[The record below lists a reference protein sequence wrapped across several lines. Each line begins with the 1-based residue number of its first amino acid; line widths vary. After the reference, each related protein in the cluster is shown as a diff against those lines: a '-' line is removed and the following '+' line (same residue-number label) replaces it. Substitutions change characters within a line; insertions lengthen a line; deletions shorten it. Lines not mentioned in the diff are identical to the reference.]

1 MTVQIS
7 GCFPYRDKLLAAIR
21 RAGQAGI
28 AVNSVR
34 MPVPD
39 HEILDAVAHKP
50 SKVGLVTLIGGIT
63 GLLVGFFGPGIAHMH
78 WGLVHGGKPVFPIP
92 PFVVTA
98 FELTILFGATATL
111 VGLLMMARMV
121 RRRPEEP
128 YDERVSEDHYL
139 LILDAR
145 EEQAEQAK
153 TILEE
158 EGAEVIP

>member
-121 RRRPEEP
+121 RLRLEVP

-139 LILDAR
+139 LIFDVR